1 MQLVNLL
8 ETAGRELLALQKIVG
23 DSNPLNPA
31 GKSFHTGFGAG
42 TGVGPFGSFGGGAA
56 AGAAASAAAV
66 AGGAGGVGATGVGGR
81 DGGNEAQR
89 QRDVV
94 RLCAVMEITS
104 VLLCTL
110 SMALSQVLVL
120 IACLF
125 SSVVR
130 GHCGLPFILSFCF
143 SLRGPVL
150 LWVRVF
156 AYCVSVA
163 ASCGAARVGWWG
175 GSGVGRVTG
184 IIARV
189 PPG

>member
-23 DSNPLNPA
+23 DSNPVDPT
-31 GKSFHTGFGAG
+31 GKSLHTGFGVG

-56 AGAAASAAAV
+56 AAAVASAPAV
-66 AGGAGGVGATGVGGR
+66 AGGGGVGVGGVGGR
-81 DGGNEAQR
+81 DGENGAQR

-110 SMALSQVLVL
+110 SMALSQVRFL

-125 SSVVR
+125 
-130 GHCGLPFILSFCF
+130 I
-143 SLRGPVL
+143 
-150 LWVRVF
+150 
-156 AYCVSVA
+156 
-163 ASCGAARVGWWG
+163 
-175 GSGVGRVTG
+175 
-184 IIARV
+184 
-189 PPG
+189 